1 MVFRQRCEASFHEN
15 PAIQNLAKPPG
26 ESSILRALQDGEKR
40 EKQKHET
47 QQGDGRKREVYLQ

>member
-40 EKQKHET
+40 EK
-47 QQGDGRKREVYLQ
+47 